1 MKARLALVLVSAV
14 FLATVLLPR
23 PGQGEPL
30 VADLSEHLI
39 GITTGFSGTDL
50 LMFGAT
56 DGPGD
61 VIVVVRGEPQ
71 RVTLRR
77 KERTVGL
84 WLNRQRLVLSG
95 VPGFYAVASNRP
107 LDEIAGPL
115 VLELHQIGTKRLDF
129 RIDDG
134 GDGLDAR
141 ARAAAFA
148 AVIRIKS
155 DQGLYQAD
163 VGKLSFLGNQLFRT
177 DLHLP
182 ANVPTGTYDVLVIL
196 LRDGQVASIKS
207 TPLRV
212 DKVGIGAAV
221 FDFAYRHGALY
232 GIIAVVL
239 ALLAGWAAE
248 AIFRRS

>member
-1 MKARLALVLVSAV
+1 MGRVVIGLAA
-14 FLATVLLPR
+14 LAAILTCR
-23 PGQGEPL
+23 PAQAEPL
-30 VADLSEHLI
+30 VADLSEHLV

-50 LMFGAT
+50 LLFGAT

-71 RVTLRR
+71 RLVLRR
-77 KERTVGL
+77 KERTAGI
-84 WLNRQRLVLSG
+84 WLNRQRLVVSG

-107 LDEIAGPL
+107 LEEIAAPL
-115 VLELHQIGTKRLDF
+115 VLALHQVGSRRLDF
-129 RIDDG
+129 DIEEG
-134 GDGLDAR
+134 GEGLDAR
-141 ARAAAFA
+141 QRAEAFA
-148 AVIRIKS
+148 AVTRIKTE
-155 DQGLYQAD
+155 QGLYQA
-163 VGKLSFLGNQLFRT
+163 GAGELIFLGNQLFRT
-177 DLHLP
+177 DVHLP

-212 DKVGIGAAV
+212 DKVGVGAAV

-239 ALLAGWAAE
+239 ALLAGWGAE
-248 AIFRRS
+248 AAFRRS